1 MSESV
6 GMAPQSA
13 LAIAVAAPVGGIYD
27 YLAGPAVG
35 AVRGTIVVVP
45 FGRRHLPGIV
55 MGVAIGDVQV
65 AKLRAVES
73 LVTLPPLSDA
83 LVQFIER
90 VAAWTMAPLG
100 AVVKMVLSQPAAFDR
115 PPQQKRY
122 SIGTPAG
129 ETRLTTARQHV
140 LDYFAKNE
148 APAAPDHQ
156 AETVGV
162 TAAMI
167 TAACGASQAVI
178 NGMETAGLLQVKFVS
193 ADQPPPLPWHDLD
206 HVTLTSDQQQ
216 AAVHL
221 RGAVGH
227 GFQTCL
233 LDGVTGSGKT
243 EVYFEAVEAAIAAGQ
258 QVLILLP
265 EIALSAAWRA
275 RFTARFGVPPMEW
288 HSDISAAQKRKSWRF
303 VLQERASVVVG
314 ARSALFLPFSRLGLI
329 IVDEEHEHAFKQED
343 QVIYQARDM
352 AVLRGRL
359 DNVPV
364 VLASA
369 TPSLESWVNAGKTGS
384 PPRYDYLALP
394 KRVHGAQLPDIS
406 AIDLRT
412 TPPERGRWLAP
423 PLVEAIESRLKA
435 SEQSLLF
442 LNRRGYAPLTLCGA
456 CGTKVTC
463 PNCDSWMVAHRLAGR
478 LRCHHCGHESRPSND
493 CKSCG
498 AKDQMQACGPGVERL
513 AEEVLIRFPEARF
526 ALLSS
531 DTVGTPKAAE
541 AFIQSV
547 SDGEVDIIIG
557 TQMAAKGHHFPHLTL
572 VGVVDADLGLAGG
585 DLRAAERTFQMLSQ
599 VAGRAGRESRP
610 GAAMLQTL
618 EPDNPVLVSLIA
630 GDRDAFLAQEAAAR
644 QAAGM
649 PPFGQLAAIIIASPH
664 EERLFEAIR
673 QLASTRP
680 HFDSVQIYGPAIA
693 PIGFLKGKH
702 RARLLLRADKS
713 VNIQHI
719 LQGWLGTIKL
729 PSSVRMQID
738 IDPYSFL

>member
-1 MSESV
+1 M
-6 GMAPQSA
+6 
-13 LAIAVAAPVGGIYD
+13 
-27 YLAGPAVG
+27 
-35 AVRGTIVVVP
+35 
-45 FGRRHLPGIV
+45 
-55 MGVAIGDVQV
+55 
-65 AKLRAVES
+65 
-73 LVTLPPLSDA
+73 
-83 LVQFIER
+83 
-90 VAAWTMAPLG
+90 
-100 AVVKMVLSQPAAFDR
+100 
-115 PPQQKRY
+115 
-122 SIGTPAG
+122 
-129 ETRLTTARQHV
+129 
-140 LDYFAKNE
+140 
-148 APAAPDHQ
+148 
-156 AETVGV
+156 
-162 TAAMI
+162 
-167 TAACGASQAVI
+167 
-178 NGMETAGLLQVKFVS
+178 
-193 ADQPPPLPWHDLD
+193 
-206 HVTLTSDQQQ
+206 
-216 AAVHL
+216 
-221 RGAVGH
+221 
-227 GFQTCL
+227 
-233 LDGVTGSGKT
+233 
-243 EVYFEAVEAAIAAGQ
+243 
-258 QVLILLP
+258 
-265 EIALSAAWRA
+265 
-275 RFTARFGVPPMEW
+275 
-288 HSDISAAQKRKSWRF
+288 
-303 VLQERASVVVG
+303 
-314 ARSALFLPFSRLGLI
+314 
-329 IVDEEHEHAFKQED
+329 
-343 QVIYQARDM
+343 IYQARDM

-406 AIDLRT
+406 AIDLRA

-435 SEQSLLF
+435 GEQSLLF

-493 CKSCG
+493 CKACG

-618 EPDNPVLVSLIA
+618 EPENPVLVSLIA
-630 GDRDAFLAQEAAAR
+630 GDRDAFLAQEAASR

-664 EERLFEAIR
+664 EDRLFEAIR
-673 QLASTRP
+673 QLAATRP

-702 RARLLLRADKS
+702 RARLLIRADKS

-719 LQGWLGTIKL
+719 LQDWLGTIKL

>member
-1 MSESV
+1 MSEPG

-35 AVRGTIVVVP
+35 AVRGSIVMVP
-45 FGRRHLPGIV
+45 FGARHLPGIV
-55 MGVAIGDVQV
+55 MGAVIGDVPPV
-65 AKLRAVES
+65 KLRVVES
-73 LVTLPPLSDA
+73 LVTLPPLSDS

-122 SIGTPAG
+122 SIGAPVG

-140 LDYFAKNE
+140 LDYLVKTKAL
-148 APAAPDHQ
+148 ATPDHQ
-156 AETVGV
+156 VETVGV

-178 NGMETAGLLQVKFVS
+178 NGMATAGLLQVKLVS
-193 ADQPPPLPWHDLD
+193 ADQPPPLPRHDLD
-206 HVTLTSDQQQ
+206 HFTLTSDQQK

-243 EVYFEAVEAAIAAGQ
+243 EVYFEAVEAAIAAGW

-275 RFTARFGVPPMEW
+275 RFTARFGVPPVEW

-303 VLQERASVVVG
+303 VLQARASVVVG

-352 AVLRGRL
+352 AVLRGQL

-369 TPSLESWVNAGKTGS
+369 TPSLESWVNAGKTGL

-406 AIDLRT
+406 AIDLRA

-423 PLVEAIESRLKA
+423 PLVEAIESRLKVG
-435 SEQSLLF
+435 EQSLLF

-463 PNCDSWMVAHRLAGR
+463 PNCDSWMVVHRLAGR
-478 LRCHHCGHESRPSND
+478 LRCHYCGHESRPSND
-493 CKSCG
+493 CNSCG

-513 AEEVLIRFPEARF
+513 A
-526 ALLSS
+526 
-531 DTVGTPKAAE
+531 
-541 AFIQSV
+541 
-547 SDGEVDIIIG
+547 
-557 TQMAAKGHHFPHLTL
+557 
-572 VGVVDADLGLAGG
+572 
-585 DLRAAERTFQMLSQ
+585 
-599 VAGRAGRESRP
+599 
-610 GAAMLQTL
+610 
-618 EPDNPVLVSLIA
+618 
-630 GDRDAFLAQEAAAR
+630 
-644 QAAGM
+644 
-649 PPFGQLAAIIIASPH
+649 
-664 EERLFEAIR
+664 
-673 QLASTRP
+673 
-680 HFDSVQIYGPAIA
+680 
-693 PIGFLKGKH
+693 
-702 RARLLLRADKS
+702 
-713 VNIQHI
+713 
-719 LQGWLGTIKL
+719 
-729 PSSVRMQID
+729 
-738 IDPYSFL
+738 

>member
-6 GMAPQSA
+6 GLEPQSA

-35 AVRGTIVVVP
+35 AVRGTIVMVP
-45 FGRRHLPGIV
+45 FGGRYLPGIV
-55 MGVAIGDVQV
+55 MGEAIGDVPV
-65 AKLRAVES
+65 ARLRAVES
-73 LVTLPPLSDA
+73 LMTLPPLSDA
-83 LVQFIER
+83 LVKFIER

-100 AVVKMVLSQPAAFDR
+100 SVVKMVLSQPAAFYR
-115 PPQQKRY
+115 QAQQKRY
-122 SIGTPAG
+122 SIGMPAG
-129 ETRLTTARQHV
+129 ETRLTTARKHV
-140 LDYFAKNE
+140 LDYLAKNE
-148 APAAPDHQ
+148 VPTASNNQ
-156 AETVGV
+156 AETVGL
-162 TAAMI
+162 TAATI
-167 TAACGASQAVI
+167 KAACGVSQAVI
-178 NGMETAGLLQVKFVS
+178 DGMETAGLLQVKLVS
-193 ADQPPPLPWHDLD
+193 TDQPPPLPRQDLD
-206 HVTLTSDQQQ
+206 HVTLTLDQQQ
-216 AAVHL
+216 AAVQL

-227 GFQTCL
+227 GFQTYL

-275 RFTARFGVPPMEW
+275 RFTVRFGVPPVEW

-303 VLQERASVVVG
+303 VLQTRASVVVG

-369 TPSLESWVNAGKTGS
+369 TPSLESWVNAGKTGL
-384 PPRYDYLALP
+384 PQRYSYLALP
-394 KRVHGAQLPDIS
+394 KRVHDAQLPHIS
-406 AIDLRT
+406 AIDLRA

-423 PLVEAIESRLKA
+423 PLVDAIESRLKA
-435 SEQSLLF
+435 GEQSLLF
-442 LNRRGYAPLTLCGA
+442 LNRRGYAPLNLCGA

-463 PNCDSWMVAHRLAGR
+463 PNCDTWMVMHRLAGR
-478 LRCHHCGHESRPSND
+478 LRCHHCGHESRPSSD

-513 AEEVLIRFPEARF
+513 AEEVLIRFPKARF

-585 DLRAAERTFQMLSQ
+585 DLRAAERTFQMLNQ

-610 GAAMLQTL
+610 GFAMLQTL
-618 EPDNPVLVSLIA
+618 EPENPVLVSLIA

-649 PPFGQLAAIIIASPH
+649 PPFGQLAAIIIASPR
-664 EERLFEAIR
+664 EDRLFEAIR
-673 QLASTRP
+673 QLESTRP
-680 HFDSVQIYGPAIA
+680 YFDSVQIYGPTIA
-693 PIGFLKGKH
+693 PIGFLKGKY
-702 RARLLLRADKS
+702 RARLLIRANKS

-719 LQGWLGTIKL
+719 LQGWLGTTKL